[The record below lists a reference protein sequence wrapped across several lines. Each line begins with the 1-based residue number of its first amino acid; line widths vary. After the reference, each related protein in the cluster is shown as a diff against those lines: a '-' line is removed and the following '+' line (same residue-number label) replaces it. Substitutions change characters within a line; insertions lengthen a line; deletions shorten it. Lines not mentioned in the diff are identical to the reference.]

1 LKKLLI
7 IFCILLM
14 AYPIATYAEVET
26 GLDTTHDQGIID
38 GPTETVEGPTE
49 TIQEPTE
56 TTEELMEVS
65 IIDDQTGAKEVIVT
79 EDYTQQIVNDT
90 IPMSPQNLRYN
101 NITTDSISIVWEDN
115 TGYDQVDSYNIY
127 VNGTKVGSTD
137 LSTYVIENLLPGRI
151 YEITVTAVNYY
162 GESFES
168 NPIRVTTLK
177 KPAIAPQNVKIL
189 NITENSAF
197 LKWEGEGL
205 YNIYLNG
212 EFVDTTSNTYYQF
225 NDLESNT
232 DYEIAVESYE
242 DTSLYETIAVRT
254 VQAIQQE
261 NVLEIIQ
268 KGFEYITA
276 MWPYIAVIAGL
287 VIAFSIVSMILQV
300 FSF

>member
-1 LKKLLI
+1 
-7 IFCILLM
+7 M
-14 AYPIATYAEVET
+14 
-26 GLDTTHDQGIID
+26 
-38 GPTETVEGPTE
+38 
-49 TIQEPTE
+49 
-56 TTEELMEVS
+56 
-65 IIDDQTGAKEVIVT
+65 
-79 EDYTQQIVNDT
+79 
-90 IPMSPQNLRYN
+90 
-101 NITTDSISIVWEDN
+101 
-115 TGYDQVDSYNIY
+115 
-127 VNGTKVGSTD
+127 
-137 LSTYVIENLLPGRI
+137 
-151 YEITVTAVNYY
+151 
-162 GESFES
+162 
-168 NPIRVTTLK
+168 
-177 KPAIAPQNVKIL
+177 